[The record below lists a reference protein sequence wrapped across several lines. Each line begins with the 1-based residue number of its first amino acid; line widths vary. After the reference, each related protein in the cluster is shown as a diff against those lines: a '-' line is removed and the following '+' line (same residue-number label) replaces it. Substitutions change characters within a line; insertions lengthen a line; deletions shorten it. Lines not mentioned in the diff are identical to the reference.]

1 MAINIDLNLNKV
13 FDVLLHEEKKEES
26 EKKDGTDPSQ
36 ELENEGRNYRY
47 PLTLT
52 KKYPAY
58 ITFSAKKIEGFD
70 FAELA
75 GDIASNRKVQGAV
88 TGAVVGSLGG
98 IPGAIIGAGAGIA
111 TAAAIEGTNASEA
124 DKELTPEQAA
134 STQSETE
141 RLSSALQS
149 YEQKS
154 SGELVGSVSLP
165 LQQSLT
171 FQDGVQY
178 NVANLGIAGIAGS
191 ALGSA
196 INGQNPFEGIM
207 SESGQVKRGAGALVA
222 SSLARNVGSIAGGL
236 GGLVGG
242 GIIGAGL
249 GTVAGSGIGEGVG
262 AAVKNATRVSSNPNQ
277 RTLFENVNMRQFAF
291 NFKMVANNAKEA
303 QEIKNIVK
311 FFREELYPE
320 PIVTNGGI
328 PLAYE
333 FPNVFEIKI
342 KNFND
347 DEPAPKIQ
355 NCYLANVQTVYN
367 GTANSMHTDGNFV
380 EVEINL
386 TFNEIVA
393 MNKKKVREEG
403 Y

>member
-1 MAINIDLNLNKV
+1 MAINIDLKLDKV
-13 FDVLLHEEKKEES
+13 FDVLLHEEKNEDI

-58 ITFSAKKIEGFD
+58 ISFTAKEVEGFD

-75 GDIASNRKVQGAV
+75 ADIAGNRIIQGAA
-88 TGAVVGSLGG
+88 TGAIVGGTFGS

-124 DKELTPEQAA
+124 DRELTPEQAT
-134 STQSETE
+134 STQSNAE
-141 RLSSALQS
+141 RLSSALES
-149 YEQKS
+149 FEAKS
-154 SGELVGSVSLP
+154 SGEPVGSVTLP

-178 NVANLGIAGIAGS
+178 NVANLGIAGS

-207 SESGQVKRGAGALVA
+207 SESGQVKRGAGAIVA
-222 SSLARNVGSIAGGL
+222 SGLARNLAGAAGAAIGSTFGAPGAAVGLSAL
-236 GGLVGG
+236 GNVGE
-242 GIIGAGL
+242 
-249 GTVAGSGIGEGVG
+249 GIGS
-262 AAVKNATRVSSNPNQ
+262 AVKNASRVSSNPNQ

-291 NFKMVANNAKEA
+291 NFKMIANNAKEA

-320 PIVTNGGI
+320 PIVTNSGI

-355 NCYLANVQTVYN
+355 NCYLANIQTVYN